1 MVIAWLVHRVLGK
14 LYSLNWAYQNCTKMA
29 FLHFIQKGQ
38 KGQRYTSNKYYFSP
52 QGDSGG
58 PLIYYNGQ
66 QPIQIGVLTFG
77 DTLCGY
83 NRTANSVYISVSN
96 FRLWIDYVIS
106 HPRGPI

>member
-1 MVIAWLVHRVLGK
+1 
-14 LYSLNWAYQNCTKMA
+14 MA

-38 KGQRYTSNKYYFSP
+38 KGQGYTSNKYYFSL

-96 FRLWIDYVIS
+96 FRPWIDYVIS
-106 HPRGPI
+106 HPWGPI